1 MITDTFDTMVIL
13 SNNGMQSGDV
23 SGLSCIICPTTLGT
37 QESVPCPSTTL
48 SSIAEAVK
56 DFKGKMVFVDLFT
69 SVLISSPSDLRS
81 YQRDCTERA
90 KSYIQEM
97 SILKEHPDKEVI
109 IIIFRVNSNCNL

>member
-1 MITDTFDTMVIL
+1 MSFLLFGAQFLTRDF
-13 SNNGMQSGDV
+13 NGMAS
-23 SGLSCIICPTTLGT
+23 T
-37 QESVPCPSTTL
+37 QCRDWIHYPSTTL

-109 IIIFRVNSNCNL
+109 IIIFG

>member
-1 MITDTFDTMVIL
+1 MSFLLYGAQFLTRDF
-13 SNNGMQSGDV
+13 NGMAS
-23 SGLSCIICPTTLGT
+23 T
-37 QESVPCPSTTL
+37 QCRDWIHCPSTTL

-81 YQRDCTERA
+81 YRRDCTERA
-90 KSYIQEM
+90 ENYIQGM